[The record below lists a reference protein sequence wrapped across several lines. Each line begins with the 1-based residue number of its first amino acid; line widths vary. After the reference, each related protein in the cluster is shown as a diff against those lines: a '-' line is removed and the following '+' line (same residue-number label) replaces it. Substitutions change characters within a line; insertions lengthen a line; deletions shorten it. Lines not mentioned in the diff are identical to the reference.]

1 MNKMIFALIGAAI
14 GGVTGFIVGKATSK
28 KRYEKELKE
37 REEAIKSTYDALL
50 EKAKKEAEEKIS
62 ELEDKTEETDAED
75 SDGNGK
81 VDVIKASY
89 EESEDEDYGYADF
102 DDYEKELR
110 DARAEFLKE
119 VEQEYG
125 ERGEPYNISEEVY
138 NEPFPGFG
146 KGTIMI
152 DETYDKA
159 YDQDG
164 IEVEDWHVVVGD
176 SYGNLDDDRQ
186 DEYGRIFIRCP
197 RVAMDYEVTWS
208 RIELAH

>member
-1 MNKMIFALIGAAI
+1 MNKLIFALIGAAI
-14 GGVTGFIVGKATSK
+14 GGVTGFFVGKVSSK

-37 REEAIKSTYDALL
+37 REESIKSTYDALL

-62 ELEDKTEETDAED
+62 ELEASKEPDDDDE
-75 SDGNGK
+75 GNGK

-89 EESEDEDYGYADF
+89 EESEDEDYGRYGTEY

-110 DARAEFLKE
+110 DARAEFLRE
-119 VEQEYG
+119 VEEEYG
-125 ERGEPYNISEEVY
+125 SRGEPYNISEDVY

-152 DETYDKA
+152 DESIDKA

-176 SYGNLDDDRQ
+176 SYGTLDKDRQ

-208 RIELAH
+208 SIELAH